1 MKKKIKIVVTGGAG
15 FIGSH
20 LTDLLVKKDFNVIV
34 LDDLSTGSLK
44 YLKNSKKKI
53 NFNKIDISKR
63 GNWYK
68 LFKGAQ
74 VVIHLAAKADIVP
87 SIINPESYYETN
99 VNGTYNVIKYALK
112 AKVKTFIYAA
122 SSSCY
127 GLANQLPT
135 AETAKID
142 LRYPYALTKNL
153 GEKIIEHF
161 SKVYNFNAVSL
172 RLFNV
177 YGTRSRTS
185 GAYGAVFGVFLAQ
198 KYHRKPLTVVGN
210 GEQSRDFVHVK
221 DVANAFFKAI
231 KFAKKFQIFNIGCNR
246 PIKINKIANIIGGK
260 KIYIPKR
267 PGEPE
272 KTHANINK
280 AIKFLKWKPKIKIEE
295 GTKEILK
302 NIKMWKDAP
311 VWTPSKIKEST
322 KEWFKRI
329 K

>member
-1 MKKKIKIVVTGGAG
+1 MKFIMKKKIKIVVTGGAG

-44 YLKNSKKKI
+44 NLKNSKKKI

-221 DVANAFFKAI
+221 DVANAFFKA
-231 KFAKKFQIFNIGCNR
+231 KAFKKTFNSCR
-246 PIKINKIANIIGGK
+246 
-260 KIYIPKR
+260 KR
-267 PGEPE
+267 
-272 KTHANINK
+272 
-280 AIKFLKWKPKIKIEE
+280 
-295 GTKEILK
+295 
-302 NIKMWKDAP
+302 
-311 VWTPSKIKEST
+311 
-322 KEWFKRI
+322 
-329 K
+329 